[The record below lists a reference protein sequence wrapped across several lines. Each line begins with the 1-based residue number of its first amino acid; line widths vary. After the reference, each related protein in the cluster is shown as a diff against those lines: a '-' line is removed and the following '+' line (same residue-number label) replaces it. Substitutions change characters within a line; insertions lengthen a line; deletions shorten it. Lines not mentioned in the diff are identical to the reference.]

1 MTSSLR
7 NAVRSALAAPVLLR
21 ERRRSGVA
29 WNPLSARMAQDPYP
43 AYAAMRERGP
53 VHRSLLAGAWLFTR
67 HADIDAIL
75 RDHRRFSSDPRRGTL
90 TPRQERLLPPPDEFT
105 LLFLDPPDHTRLR
118 ALVNKAFARR
128 PVAALEPRIRAVL
141 GDLLDRIDDPAGF
154 DLMAAVARPLPIV
167 VVAGMLGVPPE
178 DRDRFALWSARRARL
193 LEPTIAMRERRLGDA
208 ASAAFDAYF
217 REIIAEAAHGAARRH
232 RERAG
237 ARRGR
242 RRTAERARDA
252 EPAAPSGHRR
262 HRDRHQPDR
271 QRPAGAAPPSRRA
284 GAAIAERAK
293 LWPFFGFTL
302 VLAAF
307 IYPIVGAWTWGGGWL
322 AQMGFADFAGSTI
335 VHSVGGWAALA
346 GVLVIGP
353 RLGKFRKD
361 GTVKPTPP
369 SNVLLVTLGVFILW
383 LGWFGFNG
391 GSQLALGSAL
401 DAVAMS
407 TVLVNTNLAA
417 CAGVLAALAV
427 SRPLLGRI
435 DLFAGLN
442 GAIAGLVSI
451 TAAPTHNDLYW
462 AVIIGAVGG
471 VLCTLGIKTLE
482 QLKIDDVVGAI
493 PAHLICGIWGTL
505 AATIASPDTNFGVQ
519 LVGILAV
526 GAFVFAVSWAV
537 WTLISR
543 TIGLR
548 VSVQAEQMGQDV
560 AELGM
565 ESYPEFVLMPENFD
579 D

>member
-1 MTSSLR
+1 MDLVAQR
-7 NAVRSALAAPVLLR
+7 GRSKSR
-21 ERRRSGVA
+21 
-29 WNPLSARMAQDPYP
+29 
-43 AYAAMRERGP
+43 
-53 VHRSLLAGAWLFTR
+53 TR
-67 HADIDAIL
+67 I
-75 RDHRRFSSDPRRGTL
+75 
-90 TPRQERLLPPPDEFT
+90 
-105 LLFLDPPDHTRLR
+105 
-118 ALVNKAFARR
+118 
-128 PVAALEPRIRAVL
+128 
-141 GDLLDRIDDPAGF
+141 
-154 DLMAAVARPLPIV
+154 
-167 VVAGMLGVPPE
+167 VVAGILTLG
-178 DRDRFALWSARRARL
+178 L
-193 LEPTIAMRERRLGDA
+193 LLLRPTV
-208 ASAAFDAYF
+208 ASAAEMADGEVAFILNTFSFLIWGALVMWMCAGFTMLESGAVRTKNSSMICLKNIGIYSIACLAFYVIGYNLMYVDVGNLIGSFQFFYSSSSA
-217 REIIAEAAHGAARRH
+217 EINLLSGAD
-232 RERAG
+232 G
-237 ARRGR
+237 AVGDVVSNGYSVLSDWFFQMVFVAT
-242 RRTAERARDA
+242 TASIV
-252 EPAAPSGHRR
+252 SG
-262 HRDRHQPDR
+262 
-271 QRPAGAAPPSRRA
+271 
-284 GAAIAERAK
+284 AIAERAK

-322 AQMGFADFAGSTI
+322 AEMGFADFAGSTI

-401 DAVAMS
+401 DAVAMG

-451 TAAPTHNDLYW
+451 TAAPTHSDLYW

-471 VLCTLGIKTLE
+471 VLCTLGIKLLE

-493 PAHLICGIWGTL
+493 PAHLVCGIWGTL
-505 AATIASPDTNFGVQ
+505 AATIADPGTNLGVQ
-519 LVGILAV
+519 LVGIISV

-537 WTLISR
+537 WTLIAR

-579 D
+579 DE

>member
-1 MTSSLR
+1 MDLVAQR
-7 NAVRSALAAPVLLR
+7 GRSKSRTRIIVAGILTLGLLLLR
-21 ERRRSGVA
+21 
-29 WNPLSARMAQDPYP
+29 
-43 AYAAMRERGP
+43 
-53 VHRSLLAGAWLFTR
+53 
-67 HADIDAIL
+67 
-75 RDHRRFSSDPRRGTL
+75 
-90 TPRQERLLPPPDEFT
+90 
-105 LLFLDPPDHTRLR
+105 
-118 ALVNKAFARR
+118 
-128 PVAALEPRIRAVL
+128 
-141 GDLLDRIDDPAGF
+141 
-154 DLMAAVARPLPIV
+154 
-167 VVAGMLGVPPE
+167 
-178 DRDRFALWSARRARL
+178 
-193 LEPTIAMRERRLGDA
+193 PTV
-208 ASAAFDAYF
+208 ASAAEMAEGEVAFILNTFSFLVWGALVMWMCAGFTMLESGAVRTKNSSMICLKNIGIYSIACLAF
-217 REIIAEAAHGAARRH
+217 FVIGYNLMYVNVGNVIGSFQFFYSSSNAEINLVSGAA
-232 RERAG
+232 G
-237 ARRGR
+237 AVGDVVANSYSVLSDWFFQMVFVAT
-242 RRTAERARDA
+242 TASIV
-252 EPAAPSGHRR
+252 SG
-262 HRDRHQPDR
+262 
-271 QRPAGAAPPSRRA
+271 
-284 GAAIAERAK
+284 AIAERAK

-302 VLAAF
+302 ILAAF

-322 AQMGFADFAGSTI
+322 AEMGFSDFAGSTI

-361 GTVKPTPP
+361 GSVKPTPP
-369 SNVLLVTLGVFILW
+369 SNVLVVTLGVFILW

-451 TAAPTHNDLYW
+451 TAAPTHDNLYW

-471 VLCTLGIKTLE
+471 VLCTLGIKGLE
-482 QLKIDDVVGAI
+482 KLKVDDVVGAI

-505 AATIASPDTNFGVQ
+505 AATIASPDTNIGVQ
-519 LVGILAV
+519 LVGIIAV

-537 WTLISR
+537 WTLLER

-548 VSVQAEQMGQDV
+548 VSVHAEQMGQDV

-579 D
+579 DDV